1 MALAITAVAALA
13 TTEPTTAQTRLTGDD
28 IERIAR
34 SVVRIDA
41 LRNGELVGT
50 GSGTIV
56 WPTGLIVT
64 NRHVVEN
71 SDDWRIAVLQDIDEH
86 PVPLYRARLQ
96 GYSQEVDIAVLAI
109 DRWADGEALVSEN
122 LDLPNA
128 V

>member
-1 MALAITAVAALA
+1 MTHGTGAGTNHAWMVFTIAAAAAMAAAQA
-13 TTEPTTAQTRLTGDD
+13 TIAQTRLTADD

-41 LRNGELVGT
+41 LRNGELIGA

-71 SDDWRIAVLQDIDEH
+71 SDDWRIAVLQDIDER
-86 PVPLYRARLQ
+86 PVPEYRARLR
-96 GYSQEVDIAVLAI
+96 GYSQEVDIAFLAI
-109 DRWADGEALVSEN
+109 DRWAD
-122 LDLPNA
+122 
-128 V
+128 